1 MSASTSKSTSDPFPV
16 KLLADDTRRQCSKEQ
31 DFAEEIKK
39 ATDGAG
45 VDVIVDFVGQGYF
58 AQNLSSAAKDGRMV
72 MLGLLSGAKTSGPV
86 DLSQLLYKRMRIEGT
101 VSASDYRAD

>member
-1 MSASTSKSTSDPFPV
+1 MPN
-16 KLLADDTRRQCSKEQ
+16 RCSKEQ

-39 ATDGAG
+39 ATDGQG
-45 VDVIVDFVGQGYF
+45 VDVIIDFVGQGYF

-72 MLGLLSGAKTSGPV
+72 MLGLLSGAKTAGPV

-101 VSASDYRAD
+101 VSTASCALQR

>member
-1 MSASTSKSTSDPFPV
+1 MLSPFLPFYRHKAESV
-16 KLLADDTRRQCSKEQ
+16 PNRCSKEQ

-39 ATDGAG
+39 ATDGQG
-45 VDVIVDFVGQGYF
+45 VDVIIDFVGQGYF

-72 MLGLLSGAKTSGPV
+72 MLGLLSGAKTAGPV

-101 VSASDYRAD
+101 VSTASCILER